1 MVFSSLEFIF
11 RFLIVFLLIYYISPK
26 RFRNAVLFAG
36 SLVFYAWGEPVYLV
50 LILLSIL
57 INYRLGFAIARHPR
71 DSHKHRFFF
80 FIAMLYDF
88 GMLFLFKYADF
99 FIDNLNFLLDFAG
112 RSFGFQ
118 TVLLPKPG
126 LSLPLGISFYTF
138 QIASYIIDIYNKK
151 QKPEHSMLNLGVY
164 LCMFPQLI
172 AGPIIV
178 YSDMA
183 NQLQKRTYSLSEFED
198 GVKTFVIGLGSKVL
212 LANRIFILWNNI
224 QVTGFDCIST
234 PLAWLG
240 AFAYSFQIFFDFFG
254 YSLMAIGLG
263 KMLGFHIPD
272 NFRYPYIATSASD
285 FWRRWH
291 ITLGAWFRDY
301 IYIPLGGN
309 RHGTFKTIRNLFIVW
324 ALTGLWHGASWNFII
339 WGLIFFVLISIEK
352 LFLGKVFR
360 KVPFLGHLYIIFLIP
375 LTWVVFA
382 ITDGHDLMVYFTRL
396 FPFLNGSSAGSIYS
410 ADYIDALKM
419 FGPLFLLCIVFST
432 PLPAKLYR
440 RFKNNIITLLLLL
453 GIFWL
458 SIYYLVISSNNPFLY
473 FRF

>member
-11 RFLIVFLLIYYISPK
+11 RFLILFLIAYYLCPK
-26 RFRNAVLFAG
+26 RFRNAVLLAG
-36 SLVFYAWGEPVYLV
+36 SLLFYAWGEPAYLI

-57 INYRLGFAIARHPR
+57 VNYRLGLAIARHPR
-71 DSHKHRFFF
+71 NPRKHRFFF
-80 FIAMLYDF
+80 VLALCYDF

-99 FIDNLNFLLDFAG
+99 FIDNLNILLSLIKQYTG
-112 RSFGFQ
+112 CPLSSI
-118 TVLLPKPG
+118 PKPK

-138 QIASYIIDIYNKK
+138 QIASYIIDVYHKK
-151 QKPEHSMLNLGVY
+151 QKPEHSMLQLGVY

-183 NQLQKRTYSLSEFED
+183 NQLKNRTYSLSDFED
-198 GVKTFVIGLGSKVL
+198 GLKTFVIGLGSKVL
-212 LANRIFILWNNI
+212 LANRIFLLWNNI

-272 NFRYPYIATSASD
+272 NFNYPYIATSVSD

-291 ITLGAWFRDY
+291 ITLGAWFREY

-309 RHGTFKTIRNLFIVW
+309 RKGTLKTIRNLFLVW
-324 ALTGLWHGASWNFII
+324 LLTGLWHGASWNFVL
-339 WGLIFFVLISIEK
+339 WGLVFFVLISLEK

-360 KVPFLGHLYIIFLIP
+360 KIPVLGHLYIIVLIP
-375 LTWVVFA
+375 LTWILFA
-382 ITDGHDLMVYFTRL
+382 ITNINDLWIYFTRL
-396 FPFLNGSSAGSIYS
+396 FPFLNGSSPGSVYS
-410 ADYIDALKM
+410 ADYIDALHM
-419 FGPLFLLCIVFST
+419 YGPLFLLCILFST

-453 GIFWL
+453 AIFWL
-458 SIYYLVISSNNPFLY
+458 SIYYLAISSNNPFLY